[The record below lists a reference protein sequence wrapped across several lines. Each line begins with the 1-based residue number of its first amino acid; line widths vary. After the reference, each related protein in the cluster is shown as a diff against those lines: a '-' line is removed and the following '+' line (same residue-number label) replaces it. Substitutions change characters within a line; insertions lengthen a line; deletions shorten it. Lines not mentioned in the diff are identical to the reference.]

1 MFPTAFTHGITQFA
15 RTLSLP
21 ERIQHSPVRNLTL
34 EGLRRRNTSLD
45 AMFYDVKTITAE
57 EVFYIS
63 GCLAAEG
70 AILIVPPT
78 GGSPL
83 TLCDTID
90 DFIMGGGRTIDALV
104 VAGVGSSALGSAALA
119 RNVADAIGKP
129 VAAVISGY
137 GLADVVTE
145 ALGGY
150 FLFGALNSVRH
161 SFEILDEFFGR
172 PQFGAATRLST
183 ERLQERS
190 LDTQT
195 VRALLSDPRLS
206 FSLLVGHSKG
216 NLVISEALYT
226 LVSEDRTAAEKLAAR
241 ATVITLSARIAMP
254 PLFKSVIDVMG
265 EWDWFGELNS
275 RRFLDTDEIVPNAL
289 HHTNTELPSHLPVT
303 EVVHRIMARAISRTA
318 SNTNEQPSVDSTV
331 NETSAA
337 PLLPVAVEA
346 PAVPAV
352 LVEPSLPAPVLASP
366 MPEPVPPPSDAHAAI
381 EDGAIEDAVPAIAA
395 DLSAP
400 VVAEPP
406 TPPADKPATV
416 RRASRSRK
424 R

>member
-1 MFPTAFTHGITQFA
+1 MFPTAFTHSVTQFA

-45 AMFYDVKTITAE
+45 AMFYDVKTITAD

-90 DFIMGGGRTIDALV
+90 DFVIGGGRMIDTLV

-150 FLFGALNSVRH
+150 FFFGTLNSVRH
-161 SFEILDEFFGR
+161 SFEVLDELFGR
-172 PQFGAATRLST
+172 PQFGAATRLSA

-195 VRALLSDPRLS
+195 VRALLNDPRLA

-216 NLVISEALYT
+216 NLIISEALYS
-226 LVSEDRTAAEKLAAR
+226 LVKDEHTQAEKLAAR
-241 ATVITLSARIAMP
+241 ATLITLSARIAMP
-254 PLFKSVIDVMG
+254 PMFKSVIDVMG

-275 RRFLDTDEIVPNAL
+275 RRFLETDEIVPNAL
-289 HHTNTELPSHLPVT
+289 HHTNTDLPNHLPVT
-303 EVVHRIMARAISRTA
+303 EVVQKIMARAINRTA
-318 SNTNEQPSVDSTV
+318 SNTNEPLPAEPELTTTAGPIPS
-331 NETSAA
+331 
-337 PLLPVAVEA
+337 PVAKA
-346 PAVPAV
+346 ANLP
-352 LVEPSLPAPVLASP
+352 LVVAEPPLPAPVLASP
-366 MPEPVPPPSDAHAAI
+366 VVDQASVPVPQPVPQNAILQEAQPMATIDGAAAIAIEPVPPP
-381 EDGAIEDAVPAIAA
+381 
-395 DLSAP
+395 
-400 VVAEPP
+400 
-406 TPPADKPATV
+406 PPADKPATA

>member
-1 MFPTAFTHGITQFA
+1 MFPTAFTHSVTQFA

-45 AMFYDVKTITAE
+45 AMFYDVKTITAD

-78 GGSPL
+78 GGPPL

-90 DFIMGGGRTIDALV
+90 DFVIGGGRMIDTLV

-150 FLFGALNSVRH
+150 FFFGTLNSVRH
-161 SFEILDEFFGR
+161 SFEVLDELFGR
-172 PQFGAATRLST
+172 PQFGAATRLSA

-195 VRALLSDPRLS
+195 VRALLSDPRLA

-216 NLVISEALYT
+216 NLIISEALYS
-226 LVSEDRTAAEKLAAR
+226 LVKDEHTQAEKLAAR
-241 ATVITLSARIAMP
+241 ATLITLSARIAMP
-254 PLFKSVIDVMG
+254 PMFKSVIDVMG

-275 RRFLDTDEIVPNAL
+275 RRFLETDEIVPNAL
-289 HHTNTELPSHLPVT
+289 HHTNTDLPNHLPVT
-303 EVVHRIMARAISRTA
+303 EVVQKIMARAINRTA
-318 SNTNEQPSVDSTV
+318 SNTNEP
-331 NETSAA
+331 
-337 PLLPVAVEA
+337 
-346 PAVPAV
+346 
-352 LVEPSLPAPVLASP
+352 LPAPVLASP
-366 MPEPVPPPSDAHAAI
+366 VVDQASVPVPQPVPQNAILQEAQPMATIDGAAAIAIEPVPPP
-381 EDGAIEDAVPAIAA
+381 
-395 DLSAP
+395 
-400 VVAEPP
+400 
-406 TPPADKPATV
+406 PPADKPATA